1 MDDFL
6 KKLPDLARQ
15 KRSENIAFFKKLR
28 AKKPKRLD
36 TDVQLIH
43 HEVFQE
49 TDCLTCA
56 NCCKTTG
63 PLFTD
68 IDIERIAKHLQLT
81 PSKFIDKYLRIDEDK
96 DYVLQ
101 QVPCTFLGADNYCA
115 IYNVRP
121 RACKEFPHTDRR
133 KIYQIANLTVENTT
147 ICPAAYKIVERMKVA
162 IKV

>member
-1 MDDFL
+1 MEELL
-6 KKLPDLARQ
+6 KQLPDLAKN
-15 KRSENIAFFKKLR
+15 KRTENVAYFKKLR
-28 AKKPKRLD
+28 AKKPKYLD
-36 TDVQLIH
+36 TDVQHIH

-68 IDIERIAKHLQLT
+68 VDIERISKHLKLK
-81 PSKFIDKYLRIDEDK
+81 PSTFIETYLRIDEDR

-101 QVPCTFLGADNYCA
+101 SVPCTFLGLDNYCS
-115 IYNVRP
+115 IYDVRP

-133 KIYQIANLTVENTT
+133 KIYQIANLTIENTAV
-147 ICPAAYKIVERMKVA
+147 CPAAYKIVERMKA
-162 IKV
+162 YIKT